1 MPTYKSAKR
10 GTWYCKFYYQD
21 WTGQRKQKKKE
32 GFKTQRDAREYE
44 RDFIA
49 KSKADCSMPFNSLV
63 ELYLEDC
70 GNRLKPT
77 TFNNKKFIVDRKI
90 LPYFKA
96 MPVNTIDATTV
107 RRWQNELIAYR
118 DDQGRPYSQTYLK
131 AIHSQ
136 LSAIF
141 HFARKYYKL
150 SENPLVICGSIGKSQ
165 ADSMQFWTLEEFR
178 QFIPAIE
185 DKPLSKMAF
194 ELLFWTGMR
203 SGELLA
209 LTLEDFDLEAK
220 KVTIN
225 KSYARLSR
233 KDLIQTPK
241 TPKSRRTVTLP
252 LFLCDMVRDFVDS
265 LCDRAPTDRMFPVT
279 KSFLAYEMRR
289 GCNKS
294 GVKRIRLHDLR
305 HSHAS
310 LLIEQGISPLLISE
324 RLGHEKVQTTLH
336 IYSHLYPNKHE
347 QVADKLQE
355 INK

>member
-21 WTGQRKQKKKE
+21 WTGKRRQKKKE
-32 GFKTQRDAREYE
+32 GFKTQREAREYE
-44 RDFIA
+44 REFIA
-49 KSKADCSMPFNSLV
+49 KSKSDCSMSFKSLV

-70 GNRLKPT
+70 DSRLKPT
-77 TFNNKKFIVDRKI
+77 TLNNKKYIIELKI
-90 LPYFKA
+90 LPYFRD
-96 MPVNTIDATTV
+96 MPVNTIDAALV
-107 RRWQNELIAYR
+107 RKWQNELISFR
-118 DDQGRPYSQTYLK
+118 DANGQPYSQTYLK
-131 AIHSQ
+131 LIHSQ

-150 SENPLVICGSIGKSQ
+150 SENPLVVCGSIGKSQ
-165 ADSMQFWTLEEFR
+165 ADSIQFWTLDEFR
-178 QFIPAIE
+178 QFIPSIE
-185 DKPLSKMAF
+185 DKPLTKMAF

-209 LTLEDFDLEAK
+209 LTLNDFDLDSR
-220 KVTIN
+220 KVSISKTF
-225 KSYARLSR
+225 ARLNK
-233 KDLIQTPK
+233 KDLIMTPK
-241 TPKSRRTVTLP
+241 TAKSRRTVTLP
-252 LFLCDMVRDFVDS
+252 LFLCDMVRS
-265 LCDRAPTDRMFPVT
+265 YAEGLNGYHPTDRLFPVT
-279 KSFLAYEMRR
+279 KSYLNYEMKR
-289 GCNKS
+289 GSEKS

-355 INK
+355 LHN

>member
-32 GFKTQRDAREYE
+32 GFKTQREAREYE
-44 RDFIA
+44 RDFVA
-49 KSKADCSMPFNSLV
+49 KSKADCSMPFHSLV

-70 GNRLKPT
+70 DNRLKPT
-77 TFNNKKFIVDRKI
+77 TLNNKKFIVDQKI

-96 MPVNTIDATTV
+96 MPVNTIDAAIV

-118 DDQGRPYSQTYLK
+118 DDQGHPYSQTYLK

-150 SENPLVICGSIGKSQ
+150 SENPLVICGSIGKNQ

-225 KSYARLSR
+225 KSYARLYR

-252 LFLCDMVRDFVDS
+252 LFLCDMVRDFADN
-265 LCDRAPTDRMFPVT
+265 LCNCQPTDRMFPVT
-279 KSFLAYEMRR
+279 KSFLTYEMRR
-289 GCNKS
+289 GCKKS

-347 QVADKLQE
+347 EVADKLQE
-355 INK
+355 LHK